1 MGTYANIENNYFVVD
16 YMQKKQ
22 VQKRLNTLRIVQLFR
37 KEWREVTQYKK
48 NKRIY
53 AYVLKAE
60 WKGEDSRTFLC
71 CQLQRRSHK

>member
-37 KEWREVTQYKK
+37 KEWREVTQ
-48 NKRIY
+48 
-53 AYVLKAE
+53 
-60 WKGEDSRTFLC
+60 
-71 CQLQRRSHK
+71 